1 MAGRQ
6 AKVLNKLQPEVVLSW
21 LASNSRNPE
30 RDRTM
35 FMLSCKAGLRAA
47 EIAQLR
53 WSMVSDSEGYVADAI
68 ELPDAIAKKRS
79 GRTIPMGKQLRKE
92 LDTLRRK
99 MRPTPDEPV
108 VYSERGGYAA
118 GEEGGR
124 PKLKP
129 MSPHSVV
136 KWFGR
141 LYVTMGFEGCS
152 SHSGRRT
159 FITMAAREIV
169 SVGGSL
175 RDVQQLAGH
184 RDLKTTQ
191 GYIEGSSDAKRKVVD
206 RI

>member
-1 MAGRQ
+1 MAGKQ
-6 AKVLNKLQPEVVLSW
+6 AKVLNRSQPEVVLGW
-21 LASNSRNPE
+21 LTSNSRNPE
-30 RDRTM
+30 RDRAM
-35 FMLSCKAGLRAA
+35 FLLSCKAGLRAG
-47 EIAQLR
+47 EIAGLT
-53 WSMVSDSEGYVADAI
+53 WSMVSDAEGHVADAI
-68 ELPDAIAKKRS
+68 ALPDGIAKKGS
-79 GRTIPMGKQLRKE
+79 GRTIPIGKKLRKE
-92 LDTLRRK
+92 LDGLRRK

-108 VYSERGGYAA
+108 IYSERGGYAA
-118 GEEGGR
+118 GEDGGR
-124 PKLKP
+124 PRLSS

-141 LYVTMGFEGCS
+141 LYATMGFEGCS

-159 FITMAAREIV
+159 FITFAAREIV
-169 SVGGSL
+169 GVGGSL

>member
-1 MAGRQ
+1 MAGKQ
-6 AKVLNKLQPEVVLSW
+6 AKVLSKSQPEVVLGW
-21 LASNSRNPE
+21 LTSNSRNPE
-30 RDRTM
+30 RDRVM
-35 FMLSCKAGLRAA
+35 FLLSCKAGLRAA

-53 WSMVSDSEGYVADAI
+53 WSMATDSEGYVSDTI
-68 ELPDAIAKKRS
+68 ELPDGVAKKRS

-92 LDTLRRK
+92 LDALRRK
-99 MRPTPDEPV
+99 MRPAPDEPV
-108 VYSERGGYAA
+108 VYSERGGYAE
-118 GEEGGR
+118 GEDGR
-124 PKLKP
+124 PKLKA

-136 KWFGR
+136 KWFAR
-141 LYVTMGFEGCS
+141 LYRTVGFEGCS

-159 FITMAAREIV
+159 FITFAAREIV

-191 GYIEGSSDAKRKVVD
+191 GYIEGSSDAKRKVVE

>member
-1 MAGRQ
+1 MAGTQ
-6 AKVLNKLQPEVVLSW
+6 AKVLNRSQPEVVLSW
-21 LASNSRNPE
+21 LAANSRNPE

-35 FMLSCKAGLRAA
+35 FLLSCKAGLRAA

-53 WSMVSDSEGYVADAI
+53 WSMVSDSEGYIGDAI
-68 ELPDAIAKKRS
+68 ELPDSVAKKGS
-79 GRTIPMGKQLRKE
+79 GRTIPIGKQLRKE
-92 LDTLRRK
+92 LDFLRRK
-99 MRPTPDEPV
+99 MRPMQDEPV
-108 VYSERGGYAA
+108 VYSEQGGYTE
-118 GEEGGR
+118 GDEGGR
-124 PKLKP
+124 PKLRQ
-129 MSPHSVV
+129 MSSHSVV

-141 LYVTMGFEGCS
+141 LYATMGFEGCS

-159 FITMAAREIV
+159 FITFAAREIV
-169 SVGGSL
+169 AVGGSL

>member
-6 AKVLNKLQPEVVLSW
+6 AKVLNKSQPEVVLRW
-21 LASNSRNPE
+21 LTSNSRNPE
-30 RDRTM
+30 RDRVM
-35 FMLSCKAGLRAA
+35 FLLSCKAGLRAA
-47 EIAQLR
+47 EIAQIR
-53 WSMVSDSEGYVADAI
+53 WSMVTDSEGYVADAI
-68 ELPDAIAKKRS
+68 ELPDAIAKKGS
-79 GRTIPMGKQLRKE
+79 GRIVPLGKQVRKE
-92 LDTLRRK
+92 LDGLRRK

-108 VYSERGGYAA
+108 IYSERGGYAE
-118 GEEGGR
+118 GEGGR
-124 PKLKP
+124 PKLKS

-136 KWFGR
+136 KWFAR
-141 LYVTMGFEGCS
+141 LYLTVGFEGCS

-169 SVGGSL
+169 AVGGSL

-191 GYIEGSSDAKRKVVD
+191 GYIEGSSDAKRKVVE